1 MVKVNRP
8 LVGAFA
14 VFLFLLTC
22 FTGWFSF
29 NSYLNLFQL
38 NDVIIFSWK
47 VGLMVF
53 GSPLLFYFSYLAFY
67 SVIKNEVPRMNNKL
81 ANVLVIIF
89 ISGAVIS
96 FVSSVYITYTFNVQG
111 YEICPKNSWM
121 DPNKYVKNIA
131 LCDEW

>member
-14 VFLFLLTC
+14 VFLFFISC

-29 NSYLNLFQL
+29 NSYLDILQL
-38 NDVIIFSWK
+38 NDVIVFSWK

-53 GSPLLFYFSYLAFY
+53 GTPFLLYFSFLCFY
-67 SVIKNEVPRMNNKL
+67 SVIQNKVARINKKL
-81 ANVLVIIF
+81 GGVLFIIIVIGAI
-89 ISGAVIS
+89 ISLFSSFYIS
-96 FVSSVYITYTFNVQG
+96 YNFRSYG
-111 YEICPKNSWM
+111 YEICPKTFWM
-121 DPNKYVKNIA
+121 DPNKYVKDIA